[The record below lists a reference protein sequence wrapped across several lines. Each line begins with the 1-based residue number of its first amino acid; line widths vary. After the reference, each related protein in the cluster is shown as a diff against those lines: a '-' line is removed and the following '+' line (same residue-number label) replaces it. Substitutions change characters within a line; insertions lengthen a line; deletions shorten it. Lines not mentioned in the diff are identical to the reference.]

1 MSTRAFSAE
10 QHKRK
15 GNEYFMQKQ
24 FDYAIREYT
33 VAILG
38 QGLMKCGDIYISES
52 VTVLQKAYDLAI
64 QHDSPL
70 AEDIAKMYR
79 SAKKLKWEVNETNR
93 QKTESRLYTYL
104 EGLIEDERSRALA
117 ALESDNVHQKETI
130 NYEHD
135 ERLAQLQSLLES
147 AKDPGM
153 LTFEMMTDPMVTP
166 SGITYDRTEILK
178 HLRKVGPF
186 DPISREPLNASQL
199 IPNLSMRE
207 AIDDYLDKN
216 GWATL
221 LWYKE
226 TLLMAAPPRNN
237 LGLQLEQL
245 GLAASARQAAPQPTK
260 ISSNTITSRRVSSL
274 PLSSE
279 SAHLQ
284 AEPQKP
290 KSVISSEKQLPGIP
304 TNSEAIHHR
313 SNSEN
318 SVIFI
323 DDDLDL
329 FITDPLLVSALP
341 PALKSTHSHVAMNHL
356 VDLTTSSSNDPDRTL
371 AGAVPLS
378 NISPNNPSLKRNR
391 IPTSDLARSNSEATQ
406 NHLQS
411 DYKASSKLVFTDPSK
426 RSRLSDVPDLG
437 GNPQKVASDS
447 SPPISVVNSVGRCP
461 SDADIG
467 ESGSRSNAVDITD
480 SQHYIEKGVTK
491 NDKDAEVKAKSTAD
505 ADAEMEAFSRL
516 DCFEL
521 DAFDFDILED
531 EFDLDDLD
539 EPVSADIQEFL
550 DMPVTKKD
558 TLSPNTFDKNANQ
571 AIPGS
576 SGSTT
581 TLHTTNSSPSNSVNP
596 YAMVRLDISI
606 RLCDMLLLLQNFPQ
620 NSHHTDNVSATSH
633 SNDKVLDPAEVSTL
647 IKKRCDIK
655 TKLSALNDLLDPTSY
670 VGAQYNAPRVRDAT
684 YGNPANVAASSS
696 SATKVTSCQPLGS
709 YAPLAADRELV
720 YSPKWT
726 HPPQPILSS
735 DDQTKPSS
743 HISISKP
750 RTVFTPSPPRDDIQY
765 IVDDDV
771 FEVDWNNE
779 PVTTASVA
787 TIHRNN
793 NAAHNSKYSANSFTV
808 GGDTSHVDDMR
819 SNYAAIPIQPV
830 VSASFGVESY
840 GVQKYQ
846 PPIKSVVSMDRV
858 GASSSWN
865 SGIMTSK
872 INTPVSSLIS
882 GRDDS
887 HSLASSRAVM
897 NTTNNSMTLKPS
909 AADVHN
915 TRQTFPW
922 TKQVFKVLH
931 EVFHLTDFRTNQL
944 EAINATLSSIDCFIL
959 MPTGGGKSLC
969 YQLPACCDTGNTVG
983 LTVVI
988 SPLLS
993 LIQDQVSRLVQ
1004 LNILAIAVSSDLSAA
1019 DKRWAYDELK
1029 KEPLPPKMIY
1039 VTPEMVMR
1047 SGQFQSAL
1055 GDLHRRK
1062 RLARF
1067 VIDEAHCVSQWG
1079 HDFRPDYKEL
1089 STLRD
1094 RYPNVPIIALT
1105 ATANDKVKMD
1115 IIQVLKINKCV
1126 RFQQSFNR
1134 SNLRYD
1140 VRPKDKQIDTDIVS
1154 FIKTFYPKASGII
1167 YCSSRRACEETS
1179 AKLVRLGIQAA
1190 FYHAGLDKED
1200 RSRIQTA
1207 WADNIIHIIVAT
1219 IAFGMGID
1227 KSDVRFVIHY
1237 SIPQSLEGYY
1247 QETGRAGRD
1256 GKDSMCI
1263 LYYSYRDKSIIDFLI
1278 ENGDGKFDQ
1287 KERQRNNLRQ
1297 VISYCENSIDCR
1309 RQQVLAYFGERF
1321 EKESCKQTCDN
1332 CRRDAGSTVRDITD
1346 IAQSIVKLV
1355 RATHNQK
1362 VTINHCVDVF
1372 RGMKHAK
1379 IKSMYHDELPEHGAG
1394 KMYSRTVAERLFHFL
1409 VSKDVLTERCEFNA
1423 SGFANGYLKLG
1434 SQAHRV
1440 TSGQLKLQFA
1450 FLDDLDVPRV
1460 SKPLAAPPASK
1471 PTPSNPAAKSLKR
1484 LPKGSGNRNEPPTAT
1499 SGSQDLTYNDYD
1511 SNDFDMGLHSHV
1523 DNGGGGGYVD
1533 HTELISTEGSL
1544 TGANP
1549 TPGSS
1554 AAFES
1559 LSTLKHNCFQELLR
1573 KRNEIVGKLRV
1584 MPATV
1589 FVDAVLSSMADK
1601 LPESITSFL
1610 EIHGV
1615 DDEKYH
1621 KFGSAFL
1628 AITGK
1633 YASLG
1638 RELPV
1643 IVSPHFGGG
1652 STTMPDN
1659 SKLRGKQ
1666 IRNSVASSA
1675 GKSRGGGAG
1684 GSNVRGRSTH
1694 TRSGALVNLGRPAS
1708 SASSKKPRG
1717 GSTTAGYKGRI
1728 QAMRL

>member
-1 MSTRAFSAE
+1 
-10 QHKRK
+10 
-15 GNEYFMQKQ
+15 
-24 FDYAIREYT
+24 
-33 VAILG
+33 
-38 QGLMKCGDIYISES
+38 MKCGDIYISES

-79 SAKKLKWEVNETNR
+79 SAKKLKWEVNEPWLLLN
-93 QKTESRLYTYL
+93 
-104 EGLIEDERSRALA
+104 LIMYI
-117 ALESDNVHQKETI
+117 KETI
-130 NYEHD
+130 NYEH
-135 ERLAQLQSLLES
+135 
-147 AKDPGM
+147 

-260 ISSNTITSRRVSSL
+260 ISSNTITSNLYSNNNSNLYSNSNSNLYSNSNNKNSTLHLLPGHSVQPQPQPRFRPAPISTLSNSHSTASTKTNDDANRNASKTKPSTTVFRTITNTVAIKDSASSSPSSL
-274 PLSSE
+274 VPKSTPHKSHLISKLSSDPQTD
-279 SAHLQ
+279 SCPQLN

-378 NISPNNPSLKRNR
+378 NISPNNTSLKRNR

-426 RSRLSDVPDLG
+426 RSRLSDVPDMG
-437 GNPQKVASDS
+437 GDPQKVASDA

-491 NDKDAEVKAKSTAD
+491 NDKDASKAKSTAD

-558 TLSPNTFDKNANQ
+558 TLSSNTFDKNSNQ

-576 SGSTT
+576 SDSTT

-596 YAMVRLDISI
+596 YAMFPLSDLRTLKEATDMQYSDISI
-606 RLCDMLLLLQNFPQ
+606 RLCDMLLLLQNLPQ

-633 SNDKVLDPAEVSTL
+633 SNDKVLDPAEVMLVPNIT
-647 IKKRCDIK
+647 
-655 TKLSALNDLLDPTSY
+655 P
-670 VGAQYNAPRVRDAT
+670 PRVRDAT

-696 SATKVTSCQPLGS
+696 SVTKVTSCQPLGS

-743 HISISKP
+743 HISILKP

-787 TIHRNN
+787 TIHRNS
-793 NAAHNSKYSANSFTV
+793 NAAHNSKYSANSFT
-808 GGDTSHVDDMR
+808 
-819 SNYAAIPIQPV
+819 
-830 VSASFGVESY
+830 
-840 GVQKYQ
+840 KYQ

-897 NTTNNSMTLKPS
+897 NTTNNSMALKPS

-1256 GKDSMCI
+1256 GKDSICI

-1278 ENGDGKFDQ
+1278 ENGDGNFDQ

-1346 IAQSIVKLV
+1346 IAQSIVKL
-1355 RATHNQK
+1355 
-1362 VTINHCVDVF
+1362 
-1372 RGMKHAK
+1372 
-1379 IKSMYHDELPEHGAG
+1379 
-1394 KMYSRTVAERLFHFL
+1394 
-1409 VSKDVLTERCEFNA
+1409 NA
-1423 SGFANGYLKLG
+1423 S
-1434 SQAHRV
+1434 H
-1440 TSGQLKLQFA
+1440 
-1450 FLDDLDVPRV
+1450 P
-1460 SKPLAAPPASK
+1460 
-1471 PTPSNPAAKSLKR
+1471 
-1484 LPKGSGNRNEPPTAT
+1484 
-1499 SGSQDLTYNDYD
+1499 
-1511 SNDFDMGLHSHV
+1511 
-1523 DNGGGGGYVD
+1523 
-1533 HTELISTEGSL
+1533 
-1544 TGANP
+1544 
-1549 TPGSS
+1549 
-1554 AAFES
+1554 
-1559 LSTLKHNCFQELLR
+1559 
-1573 KRNEIVGKLRV
+1573 
-1584 MPATV
+1584 
-1589 FVDAVLSSMADK
+1589 
-1601 LPESITSFL
+1601 
-1610 EIHGV
+1610 
-1615 DDEKYH
+1615 
-1621 KFGSAFL
+1621 
-1628 AITGK
+1628 
-1633 YASLG
+1633 
-1638 RELPV
+1638 
-1643 IVSPHFGGG
+1643 
-1652 STTMPDN
+1652 
-1659 SKLRGKQ
+1659 
-1666 IRNSVASSA
+1666 
-1675 GKSRGGGAG
+1675 
-1684 GSNVRGRSTH
+1684 
-1694 TRSGALVNLGRPAS
+1694 
-1708 SASSKKPRG
+1708 
-1717 GSTTAGYKGRI
+1717 
-1728 QAMRL
+1728 

>member
-1 MSTRAFSAE
+1 
-10 QHKRK
+10 
-15 GNEYFMQKQ
+15 
-24 FDYAIREYT
+24 
-33 VAILG
+33 
-38 QGLMKCGDIYISES
+38 
-52 VTVLQKAYDLAI
+52 
-64 QHDSPL
+64 
-70 AEDIAKMYR
+70 
-79 SAKKLKWEVNETNR
+79 
-93 QKTESRLYTYL
+93 
-104 EGLIEDERSRALA
+104 
-117 ALESDNVHQKETI
+117 
-130 NYEHD
+130 
-135 ERLAQLQSLLES
+135 
-147 AKDPGM
+147 
-153 LTFEMMTDPMVTP
+153 
-166 SGITYDRTEILK
+166 
-178 HLRKVGPF
+178 
-186 DPISREPLNASQL
+186 
-199 IPNLSMRE
+199 
-207 AIDDYLDKN
+207 
-216 GWATL
+216 
-221 LWYKE
+221 
-226 TLLMAAPPRNN
+226 MAAPPRNN

-260 ISSNTITSRRVSSL
+260 ISSNTITSNLYSNSNSNLYSNSNSNIYSNSNNKNSTLHLLPGHSVQPQPQPRFRPAPISTLSNSHSTASTKTNDDANRNASKTKPSTTVFRTITNTVAIKDSASSSPSSLVPKSTPHKSHLISKLSSDPQTDPCPQLNVHLHSNSNTNTNLNMNLLQNTGRRVSSL

-596 YAMVRLDISI
+596 YAMFPLSDLRTLKEAADMQYSDISI

-620 NSHHTDNVSATSH
+620 NSHHTDNVSATNHSH
-633 SNDKVLDPAEVSTL
+633 DKVLDPAEVSTL

-1523 DNGGGGGYVD
+1523 DNGGGGGGGYVD

-1675 GKSRGGGAG
+1675 GKSRGGAAG

-1694 TRSGALVNLGRPAS
+1694 TRSGALVNPGRPAS

>member
-1 MSTRAFSAE
+1 
-10 QHKRK
+10 
-15 GNEYFMQKQ
+15 
-24 FDYAIREYT
+24 
-33 VAILG
+33 
-38 QGLMKCGDIYISES
+38 
-52 VTVLQKAYDLAI
+52 
-64 QHDSPL
+64 
-70 AEDIAKMYR
+70 
-79 SAKKLKWEVNETNR
+79 
-93 QKTESRLYTYL
+93 
-104 EGLIEDERSRALA
+104 
-117 ALESDNVHQKETI
+117 
-130 NYEHD
+130 
-135 ERLAQLQSLLES
+135 
-147 AKDPGM
+147 
-153 LTFEMMTDPMVTP
+153 
-166 SGITYDRTEILK
+166 
-178 HLRKVGPF
+178 
-186 DPISREPLNASQL
+186 
-199 IPNLSMRE
+199 
-207 AIDDYLDKN
+207 
-216 GWATL
+216 
-221 LWYKE
+221 
-226 TLLMAAPPRNN
+226 MAAPPRNN

-260 ISSNTITSRRVSSL
+260 ISSNTITSNLYSNSNSNLYSNSNSNIYSNSNNKNSTLHLLPGHSVQPQPQPRFRPAPISTLSNSHSTASTKTNDDANRNASKTKPSTTVCFRTITNTVAIKDSASSSPSSLVPKSTPHKSHLISKLSSDPQTDPCPQLNVHLHSNSNTNTNLNMNLLQNTGRRVSSL

-596 YAMVRLDISI
+596 YAMFPLSDLRTLKEAADMQYSDISI

-620 NSHHTDNVSATSH
+620 NSHHTDNVSATNHSH
-633 SNDKVLDPAEVSTL
+633 DKVLDPAEVSTL

-1523 DNGGGGGYVD
+1523 DNGGGGGGGYVD

-1675 GKSRGGGAG
+1675 GKSRGGAAG

-1694 TRSGALVNLGRPAS
+1694 TRSGALVNPGRPAS

>member
-1 MSTRAFSAE
+1 M
-10 QHKRK
+10 
-15 GNEYFMQKQ
+15 G
-24 FDYAIREYT
+24 
-33 VAILG
+33 
-38 QGLMKCGDIYISES
+38 
-52 VTVLQKAYDLAI
+52 
-64 QHDSPL
+64 
-70 AEDIAKMYR
+70 
-79 SAKKLKWEVNETNR
+79 
-93 QKTESRLYTYL
+93 
-104 EGLIEDERSRALA
+104 
-117 ALESDNVHQKETI
+117 
-130 NYEHD
+130 
-135 ERLAQLQSLLES
+135 
-147 AKDPGM
+147 
-153 LTFEMMTDPMVTP
+153 
-166 SGITYDRTEILK
+166 
-178 HLRKVGPF
+178 
-186 DPISREPLNASQL
+186 
-199 IPNLSMRE
+199 
-207 AIDDYLDKN
+207 
-216 GWATL
+216 
-221 LWYKE
+221 
-226 TLLMAAPPRNN
+226 
-237 LGLQLEQL
+237 
-245 GLAASARQAAPQPTK
+245 
-260 ISSNTITSRRVSSL
+260 
-274 PLSSE
+274 
-279 SAHLQ
+279 
-284 AEPQKP
+284 
-290 KSVISSEKQLPGIP
+290 
-304 TNSEAIHHR
+304 
-313 SNSEN
+313 
-318 SVIFI
+318 
-323 DDDLDL
+323 
-329 FITDPLLVSALP
+329 
-341 PALKSTHSHVAMNHL
+341 
-356 VDLTTSSSNDPDRTL
+356 
-371 AGAVPLS
+371 
-378 NISPNNPSLKRNR
+378 
-391 IPTSDLARSNSEATQ
+391 
-406 NHLQS
+406 
-411 DYKASSKLVFTDPSK
+411 
-426 RSRLSDVPDLG
+426 
-437 GNPQKVASDS
+437 
-447 SPPISVVNSVGRCP
+447 
-461 SDADIG
+461 
-467 ESGSRSNAVDITD
+467 
-480 SQHYIEKGVTK
+480 
-491 NDKDAEVKAKSTAD
+491 
-505 ADAEMEAFSRL
+505 
-516 DCFEL
+516 
-521 DAFDFDILED
+521 
-531 EFDLDDLD
+531 
-539 EPVSADIQEFL
+539 
-550 DMPVTKKD
+550 
-558 TLSPNTFDKNANQ
+558 
-571 AIPGS
+571 
-576 SGSTT
+576 
-581 TLHTTNSSPSNSVNP
+581 
-596 YAMVRLDISI
+596 
-606 RLCDMLLLLQNFPQ
+606 
-620 NSHHTDNVSATSH
+620 
-633 SNDKVLDPAEVSTL
+633 
-647 IKKRCDIK
+647 
-655 TKLSALNDLLDPTSY
+655 
-670 VGAQYNAPRVRDAT
+670 
-684 YGNPANVAASSS
+684 
-696 SATKVTSCQPLGS
+696 
-709 YAPLAADRELV
+709 
-720 YSPKWT
+720 
-726 HPPQPILSS
+726 LSS
-735 DDQTKPSS
+735 DRFS
-743 HISISKP
+743 
-750 RTVFTPSPPRDDIQY
+750 
-765 IVDDDV
+765 
-771 FEVDWNNE
+771 NE
-779 PVTTASVA
+779 
-787 TIHRNN
+787 
-793 NAAHNSKYSANSFTV
+793 
-808 GGDTSHVDDMR
+808 
-819 SNYAAIPIQPV
+819 
-830 VSASFGVESY
+830 
-840 GVQKYQ
+840 
-846 PPIKSVVSMDRV
+846 
-858 GASSSWN
+858 
-865 SGIMTSK
+865 SG
-872 INTPVSSLIS
+872 L
-882 GRDDS
+882 R
-887 HSLASSRAVM
+887 L
-897 NTTNNSMTLKPS
+897 
-909 AADVHN
+909 
-915 TRQTFPW
+915 
-922 TKQVFKVLH
+922 
-931 EVFHLTDFRTNQL
+931 
-944 EAINATLSSIDCFIL
+944 INATLSSIRLF
-959 MPTGGGKSLC
+959 
-969 YQLPACCDTGNTVG
+969 
-983 LTVVI
+983 
-988 SPLLS
+988 LS
-993 LIQDQVSRLVQ
+993 LG
-1004 LNILAIAVSSDLSAA
+1004 SDLSAA

-1067 VIDEAHCVSQWG
+1067 VIDEAHC
-1079 HDFRPDYKEL
+1079 EL

-1278 ENGDGKFDQ
+1278 ENGDGNFDQ

-1633 YASLG
+1633 YASLS

-1659 SKLRGKQ
+1659 SKLQGKQ
-1666 IRNSVASSA
+1666 TRNSVVFFCRKESWW
-1675 GKSRGGGAG
+1675 GSR
-1684 GSNVRGRSTH
+1684 
-1694 TRSGALVNLGRPAS
+1694 
-1708 SASSKKPRG
+1708 
-1717 GSTTAGYKGRI
+1717 RI
-1728 QAMRL
+1728 